1 MMQQRNIF
9 ISYLVLIISSIS
21 LLCVFQLNN
30 RENVRVS
37 NVLNTVSFRHLM
49 LQKTLSEQLQAMC
62 FESDINRKNL
72 NSEIQKEKPT
82 EWKNTTTQAL
92 PETQS
97 GENNNHCQKIKK
109 ISIELN
115 EVSKKEQEEIK
126 SVVHNLSMLSYLNPI
141 LLLII
146 PLSFAIWRTGGYI
159 RLVRERKNLYID
171 PLTGVYNRHYLYEE
185 TKNNKPSH
193 LIMLDLDNFK
203 QINDNYGHLIG
214 DRILVAFSRL
224 LRHALRSTDRIVRFG
239 GDEFIIMLYDF
250 KPEDAESLIKRL
262 RFMSRQYIKI
272 DEHNI
277 LLLPEF
283 SAGLVEYSE
292 TLEETISRADA
303 FVYQEKY
310 VHQHNT

>member
-72 NSEIQKEKPT
+72 NSEIQKEKPI

-109 ISIELN
+109 INIELN

-126 SVVHNLSMLSYLNPI
+126 SVVHNLSILSYLNPI

>member
-30 RENVRVS
+30 RENIRVS
-37 NVLNTVSFRHLM
+37 NVLNTVSFQHLM
-49 LQKTLSEQLQAMC
+49 LQKMLSDQLQAMC
-62 FESDINRKNL
+62 SEANINRKDL
-72 NSEIQKEKPT
+72 NSGIGKEKPVELT
-82 EWKNTTTQAL
+82 STTTQPM
-92 PETQS
+92 PEVQS

-109 ISIELN
+109 INTKLN

-126 SVVHNLSMLSYLNPI
+126 SVVHNLSILSYLNPI

-146 PLSFAIWRTGGYI
+146 PLFFAIWRTGGYI

-171 PLTGVYNRHYLYEE
+171 SLTGVYNRHYLYEE

-224 LRHALRSTDRIVRFG
+224 LRHSLRSTDRIVRFG

-250 KPEDAESLIKRL
+250 KPEDAELLIKRL
-262 RFMSRQYIKI
+262 RFMSRQYIKV

-277 LLLPEF
+277 ILLPEF
-283 SAGLVEYSE
+283 SAGLVEYSG

-303 FVYQEKY
+303 FVYQEKS

>member
-30 RENVRVS
+30 RENIRVS
-37 NVLNTVSFRHLM
+37 NVLNTVSFQHLM
-49 LQKTLSEQLQAMC
+49 LQKMLSDQLQAMC
-62 FESDINRKNL
+62 SEADINRKDL
-72 NSEIQKEKPT
+72 NSGIQKEKPI
-82 EWKNTTTQAL
+82 EWTSTTTQPM
-92 PETQS
+92 PEVQS

-109 ISIELN
+109 INTKLN

-126 SVVHNLSMLSYLNPI
+126 SVVHNLSILSYLNPI

-146 PLSFAIWRTGGYI
+146 PLFFAIWRTGGYI

-171 PLTGVYNRHYLYEE
+171 SLTGVYNRHYLYEE

-224 LRHALRSTDRIVRFG
+224 LRHSLRSTDRIVRFG

-250 KPEDAESLIKRL
+250 KPEDAELLIKRL
-262 RFMSRQYIKI
+262 RFMSRQYIKV

-277 LLLPEF
+277 ILLPEF
-283 SAGLVEYSE
+283 SAGLVEYSG

-303 FVYQEKY
+303 FVYQEKS